1 MKILY
6 ANCVL
11 RLTNNNCFGGDKR
24 RLRGAKNRSRYA
36 LYSFLAPTFGAGVNA
51 SHCPFTCP
59 KRQLFRT
66 LYDICAKIVWIHE
79 RSKI

>member
-24 RLRGAKNRSRYA
+24 RLRGSKNRSRYA
-36 LYSFLAPTFGAGVNA
+36 LCGFLAPTFGAGVNA
-51 SHCPFTCP
+51 LRCPITCP

-66 LYDICAKIVWIHE
+66 LSEIQFE
-79 RSKI
+79 SKNY